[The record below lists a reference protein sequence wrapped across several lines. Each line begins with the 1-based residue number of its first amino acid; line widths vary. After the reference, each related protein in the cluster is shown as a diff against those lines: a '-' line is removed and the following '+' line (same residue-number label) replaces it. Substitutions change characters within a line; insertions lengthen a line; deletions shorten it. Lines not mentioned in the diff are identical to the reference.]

1 MTEQKNTQ
9 AAGMAFM
16 GMIFFLFGFVTTFNI
31 TLADKFKAVFELSN
45 FQAQLVN
52 GAFFFTYFVLSFAA
66 GSLIKKIGYK
76 SGVILGLVLVAMGS
90 FLFFPAA
97 KALSFPFFL
106 IAIFIMAGGVVFLQ
120 VAANPYV
127 TALGPSETA
136 SGRLNLTQALNSIAT
151 YLAPLIASAFVF
163 KAAAEALSPAEAA
176 KSVPTPFLIIG
187 ILVLIIAVVIFFL
200 KLPVIS
206 TQGEEKKSVWKYPH
220 VILGAVGIFCYVG
233 AEVGTAAMLQ
243 RYFQEAL
250 QMVRSDA
257 AKMIALYWGGAMVG
271 RFYGS
276 FMLSNVSTSKKYLYA
291 GLVILLAVFVGWF
304 VRREITDGLIFAGIA
319 IVNYLLMQLG
329 KGKAARS
336 LAVFGLVAALLLVVV
351 MFTSGSLVLWLGLS
365 IGFFNSIMFPNIF
378 ALGVDGLDKGELSMA
393 SGIINTLIVG
403 GAVVPV
409 LMGLIADGMGVRFAF
424 ILPIACYLYIVFFAI
439 AGSKHR

>member
-9 AAGMAFM
+9 TAGMAFM

-45 FQAQLVN
+45 FEAQLVN

-66 GSLIKKIGYK
+66 GGIIKKLGYK
-76 SGVILGLVLVAMGS
+76 GGVILGLLLVALGS

-106 IAIFIMAGGVVFLQ
+106 FAIFIMAGGVVFLQ
-120 VAANPYV
+120 TAANPYV

-151 YLAPLIASAFVF
+151 YLAPILAGLFVF
-163 KAAAEALSPAEAA
+163 KTAADAALNAAEN
-176 KSVPTPFLIIG
+176 VPTTPFLIIA
-187 ILVLIIAVVIFFL
+187 IVVIIIAIAIYFL
-200 KLPVIS
+200 KLPEIS
-206 TQGEEKKSVWKYPH
+206 TQGVERKSVWKYPH
-220 VILGAVGIFCYVG
+220 VVLGAVGIFCYVG

-250 QMVRSDA
+250 DMARNDA
-257 AKMIALYWGGAMVG
+257 AMMIALYWGGAMVG

-276 FMLSNVSTSKKYLYA
+276 FMLSNVEKSKKYLYTV
-291 GLVILLAVFVGWF
+291 LVIALALFVGWF
-304 VRREITDGLIFAGIA
+304 VRKEITDGLIFAGIA
-319 IVNYLLMQLG
+319 LVNYLAMQLG
-329 KGKAARS
+329 RGNASRS
-336 LAVFGLVAALLLVVV
+336 LAVFAIIASLLLVVV
-351 MFTSGSLVLWLGLS
+351 MSVGGSVILWVGLS
-365 IGFFNSIMFPNIF
+365 VGFFNSIMFPNIF
-378 ALGVDGLDKGELSMA
+378 ALGVEGLDKGELSMA
-393 SGIINTLIVG
+393 SGLINTMIVG

-409 LMGLIADGMGVRFAF
+409 LMTCCRWT
-424 ILPIACYLYIVFFAI
+424 
-439 AGSKHR
+439 GSKICVYPAYNMLSVYCILCSGRE